1 MTSYIALCVIVLFAI
16 GVMFFGFHIN
26 FKQSVVYVI
35 TLLSVCVVLIG
46 VCIFVK
52 QIYWYSLSDLE
63 RLSKENKLVIAIKPV
78 DEKHCPT
85 KRTNHYHLYIN
96 NLNTEDYTC
105 TCIVGDKTIVPLNDL
120 LGL

>member
-1 MTSYIALCVIVLFAI
+1 MTSYIVLCVLVLFVI

-26 FKQSVVYVI
+26 FKQSIIYVT

-63 RLSKENKLVIAIKPV
+63 RLSKENKLVIVIKPV

-96 NLNTEDYTC
+96 NLNTGDHTR
-105 TCIVGDKTIVPLNDL
+105 TCIVGDKTIVPLSDL

>member
-1 MTSYIALCVIVLFAI
+1 MASYIVLCVLVLFVI

-26 FKQSVVYVI
+26 FKQSIIYVMI
-35 TLLSVCVVLIG
+35 LLSICVVLIC

-63 RLSKENKLVIAIKPV
+63 RLSKENKLVITLKSV

-85 KRTNHYHLYIN
+85 KKINHYHLYID
-96 NLNTEDYTC
+96 NLNTGDYTR
-105 TCIVGDKTIVPLNDL
+105 TCIIGDKTIVSLSDL